1 MICKNCGAEI
11 RSRENYCPSCG
22 MELFVPYSKS
32 LKEKYMAG
40 EYQDNQDDF
49 IVRDRRNKKVEEREQ
64 YPEKGADDYE
74 QYHGNE
80 TEEYH
85 ETGES
90 DTSIVAVIILFLIVA
105 LLIGFVIGILIFS
118 GFLQSLPGF
127 SNVTGL

>member
-11 RSRENYCPSCG
+11 RNRENYCPSCG
-22 MELFVPYSKS
+22 MELMVYSKS

-40 EYQDNQDDF
+40 EYQDRQDNF
-49 IVRDRRNKKVEEREQ
+49 VVRDRSNKRAEEREY
-64 YPEKGADDYE
+64 YPEKDSDEYE

-85 ETGES
+85 ETDGS
-90 DTSIVAVIILFLIVA
+90 GTSVIAVIILFLIVA

-118 GFLQSLPGF
+118 GFIQSLPGF
-127 SNVTGL
+127 SNATGF